1 MGGPVRPLLA
11 SLLLLAACAHAPS
24 APGPEA
30 SSPPPASP
38 AEPAPPTTPA
48 PGAPA
53 PDRFTPVRDVAESL
67 LEAQGE
73 AAWRGW
79 TSGEP
84 ADPAAIWKGRE
95 ALLDPAVLVQLAE
108 AIEAAPTPRARPAGA
123 APGLPAGRTAG
134 PRRRRADAGA
144 RRRPLRGHLR
154 LGEADRPAPQLH
166 ALLAGEPE
174 APRRKAAAEAWQ
186 PPSSSSRSGSRRATP
201 PCSAPAQERGFG
213 TSLALAGALRL
224 EDPERL
230 AALAEATL
238 AAGDSDLA
246 GRARRAWPAASSP
259 RPRPRLRECDLP
271 RLFRSTA
278 APGGF
283 PADRLLA
290 DLGALLADLGLDLS
304 AGGRLTVDAT
314 ARPGKVPRPLAV
326 PVEVPGA
333 IRLSLTPLAGLD
345 AYRASLHELGL
356 ALSQAHVAPAA
367 PFEDRRLPAAWKTQ
381 AWGFLFEEMA
391 ASPDWLRARG
401 VSPEAA
407 AARGRPGRRPPDPR
421 HPRRGGHRA
430 DRAGPGSRPVH
441 RSGPLGRAGPARA
454 RPSRRSARA
463 APWRL
468 EPDPLLRAADTL
480 RAHLLARQLSAS
492 CSRRKTERWG
502 TACCKAVL
510 QLVPSLRHR
519 SCWASCIGSILAKRY
534 VPHTSRSV
542 VVWPS
547 LLLVQNPMFGRFLSS
562 SSASSGCSG
571 CWRGFYLFRVEA

>member
-1 MGGPVRPLLA
+1 MRPLLA
-11 SLLLLAACAHAPS
+11 ALLLLAACAHAP
-24 APGPEA
+24 APGGAAAPAPAGPGEA
-30 SSPPPASP
+30 SSASAPSAAAPPPA
-38 AEPAPPTTPA
+38 
-48 PGAPA
+48 APA
-53 PDRFTPVRDVAESL
+53 TDRFTPLREVAESL
-67 LEAQGE
+67 LQAQGE

-84 ADPAAIWKGRE
+84 VDPAAVWAGRE
-95 ALLDPAVLVQLAE
+95 ALLDPAVLVQLRL
-108 AIEAAPTPRARPAGA
+108 AIAATADAPQRDRLERLQAFVLGEQLARAA
-123 APGLPAGRTAG
+123 AG
-134 PRRRRADAGA
+134 PTRAAAAA
-144 RRRPLRGHLR
+144 RSAATFAWEKRTVPLRGL
-154 LGEADRPAPQLH
+154 P

-174 APRRKAAAEAWQ
+174 APRRKAATESAAAALLKLEKPAAA
-186 PPSSSSRSGSRRATP
+186 RDAALVRAG
-201 PCSAPAQERGFG
+201 QERGFT

-238 AAGDSDLA
+238 AAGDST
-246 GRARRAWPAASSP
+246 WPAELDALA
-259 RPRPRLRECDLP
+259 RQELATTAARLREWDLP

-381 AWGFLFEEMA
+381 AWGLLFEEVA
-391 ASPDWLRARG
+391 ANRRWLLAHG
-401 VSPEAA
+401 VTPEAA
-407 AARGRPGRRPPDPR
+407 EREARVAAARRT
-421 HPRRGGHRA
+421 HALRA
-430 DRAGPGSRPVH
+430 AAATV
-441 RSGPLGRAGPARA
+441 LIELARA
-454 RPSRRSARA
+454 RDPSTAAARWA
-463 APWRL
+463 ELAPRALGHPVDRGAPLPWRL

-480 RAHLLARQLSAS
+480 RAHLLAAQLSATLAARAADRPWWRS
-492 CSRRKTERWG
+492 PGSGAW
-502 TACCKAVL
+502 
-510 QLVPSLRHR
+510 LR
-519 SCWASCIGSILAKRY
+519 
-534 VPHTSRSV
+534 
-542 VVWPS
+542 
-547 LLLVQNPMFGRFLSS
+547 
-562 SSASSGCSG
+562 
-571 CWRGFYLFRVEA
+571 EAWSTTLPKGG